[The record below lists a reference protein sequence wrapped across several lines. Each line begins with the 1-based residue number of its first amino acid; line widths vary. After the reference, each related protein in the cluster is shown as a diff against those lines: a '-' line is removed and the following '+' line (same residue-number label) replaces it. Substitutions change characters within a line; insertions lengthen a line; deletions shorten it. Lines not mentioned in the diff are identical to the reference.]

1 MPGWADEVLTF
12 NAFRIMK
19 IKVYL
24 SLLISLFAWATPLL
38 PAWVAGTGTTVA
50 AASITGFTLVNAD
63 TNLDLFAL
71 TPGIT
76 IDLATLP
83 TRNVNIRADTDL
95 PLPGSVVMV
104 LTGAQTRTEIQ
115 DFAPYALFSDFQ
127 GSYFPWAPPVGSY
140 SLLATPFDDPG
151 GAGASGAPLTLS
163 FTVEN
168 SVGGI
173 TSFTLVNADTDLD
186 IQTMT
191 SGMTLTLSA
200 LSTRNLNIR
209 ANTTPAIV
217 GSVAFDLSGPQTQ
230 SGIEDQ
236 APYAL
241 FSDLNGDYAA
251 WTPVSGTYTLTA
263 TTFDAAQGGGA
274 QGSGL
279 TISFV
284 VVAPPLP
291 VRLTAFLAEPLGPGA
306 VQLRWNTATEEQNKE
321 FVVQR
326 SADGREF
333 IALAHVPGH
342 GNTTLPQAYQYNDKQ
357 LPTNLSKLYYRLQ
370 QVDVDGTRTYSP
382 VRVVAVVPGAAP
394 AMLQAFVPTPT
405 DGQLHYTFAGPA
417 TGTEELVLYSIMG
430 QRLGRYPLAA
440 SSTGTVP
447 VAGLAAGTYVLH
459 LVNAGGS
466 YAGRFVLP

>member
-1 MPGWADEVLTF
+1 
-12 NAFRIMK
+12 MK
-19 IKVYL
+19 SKVYL
-24 SLLISLFAWATPLL
+24 SLLISFFICANALL
-38 PAWVAGTGTTVA
+38 PTWMAGPGATAA
-50 AASITGFTLVNAD
+50 AASITGFTLINAD
-63 TNLDLFAL
+63 TDLPLFAL
-71 TPGIT
+71 TPGIVL
-76 IDLATLP
+76 DLATLP
-83 TRNVNIRADTDL
+83 TRNLNIRADTDV
-95 PLPGSVVMV
+95 PLPGSVVMT
-104 LTGAQTRTEIQ
+104 LIGPQSRLEIQ

-127 GSYFPWAPPVGSY
+127 GDYFPWSPPIGSY

-151 GAGASGAPLTLS
+151 GTGIGGAPLTLS
-163 FTVEN
+163 FTVVN

-173 TSFTLVNADTDLD
+173 TSFTLVNADTDTD
-186 IQTMT
+186 IQTLT
-191 SGMTLTLSA
+191 PGMTLTLAA
-200 LSTRNLNIR
+200 LPTANLNIR
-209 ANTTPAIV
+209 ANTNPATV
-217 GSVAFDLSGPQTQ
+217 GSVAFDLSGAQNF
-230 SGIEDQ
+230 SAIENQ

-241 FSDLNGDYAA
+241 YSDLNGDYSP

-263 TTFDAAQGGGA
+263 TTFDAAQGGGT

-279 TISFV
+279 TVSFV
-284 VVAPPLP
+284 VVAPALP

-326 SADGREF
+326 SIDGKEF
-333 IALAHVPGH
+333 MALAHLPGH
-342 GNTTLPQAYQYNDKQ
+342 GNTTLPQAYQYADKQ
-357 LPTNLSKLYYRLQ
+357 LPANVSQLYYRLQ
-370 QVDVDGTRTYSP
+370 QVDLDGTSSYSP

-394 AMLQAFVPTPT
+394 ASLQAFVPTPG
-405 DGQLHYTFAGPA
+405 DGLLHYTFAGPA

-440 SSTGTVP
+440 SGSGTVP

>member
-1 MPGWADEVLTF
+1 
-12 NAFRIMK
+12 MK
-19 IKVYL
+19 VKVYL
-24 SLLISLFAWATPLL
+24 SLLISLFTWANLLL
-38 PAWVAGTGTTVA
+38 PTWVVGTGATAA

-63 TNLDLFAL
+63 TDLDLFAL
-71 TPGIT
+71 TPGMVL
-76 IDLATLP
+76 DLATLP
-83 TRNVNIRADTDL
+83 TRNLNIRADTDL
-95 PLPGSVVMV
+95 PLPGSVVMN
-104 LTGAQTRTEIQ
+104 LTGAQTRNETQ

-127 GSYFPWAPPVGSY
+127 GDYFPWSPPVGSY
-140 SLLATPFDDPG
+140 SLLATPFADPG
-151 GAGASGAPLTLS
+151 GAGAGGAPLTLS
-163 FTVEN
+163 FTVVN

-217 GSVAFDLSGPQTQ
+217 GSVAFDLTGPQTQ
-230 SGIEDQ
+230 SGIENQ

-241 FSDLNGDYAA
+241 FSDLNGDYTA

-263 TTFDAAQGGGA
+263 TTFDGAQGGGT

-291 VRLTAFLAEPLGPGA
+291 VRLTAFLAEPLGPGV

-326 SADGREF
+326 SADGLTF
-333 IALAHVPGH
+333 MALAHLPGH

-357 LPTNLSKLYYRLQ
+357 LPANLSQLYYRLQ
-370 QVDVDGTRTYSP
+370 QVDVDGTSSYSP
-382 VRVVAVVPGAAP
+382 VRVVAVVPGAAS
-394 AMLQAFVPTPT
+394 ALLQAYVPTPA
-405 DGQLHYTFAGPA
+405 DGLGLLHYTFAGPA

-430 QRLGRYPLAA
+430 QQLGRYPLAA
-440 SSTGTVP
+440 SGSGTVP

>member
-1 MPGWADEVLTF
+1 
-12 NAFRIMK
+12 MK
-19 IKVYL
+19 IKFYL
-24 SLLISLFAWATPLL
+24 SLLISIFAWTNTLL
-38 PAWVAGTGTTVA
+38 PGWVTGTGSRAA

-63 TNLDLFAL
+63 TDTDLFAM
-71 TPGIT
+71 TPGIV

-95 PLPGSVVMV
+95 PLPGSVVMN
-104 LTGAQTRTEIQ
+104 LTGAQTRNETQ
-115 DFAPYALFSDFQ
+115 DFAPYALFSDYM
-127 GSYFPWAPPVGSY
+127 GDYFPWSPPVGSY

-151 GAGASGAPLTLS
+151 GTGNSGAPLTLS
-163 FTVEN
+163 FTVVN

-186 IQTMT
+186 IQTLT
-191 SGMTLTLSA
+191 SGTTLTLAA
-200 LSTRNLNIR
+200 LPTRNLNIR

-217 GSVAFDLSGPQTQ
+217 GSVTFDLSGPETHA
-230 SGIEDQ
+230 GIENQ

-251 WTPVSGTYTLTA
+251 WTPLNGTYTLTA
-263 TTFDAAQGGGA
+263 TTFDAAQGGGT

-291 VRLTAFLAEPLGPGA
+291 VRLTAFLAEPLGPSA

-326 SADGREF
+326 STDGKDF
-333 IALAHVPGH
+333 IGLAHLPGH
-342 GNTTLPQAYQYNDKQ
+342 GNTTLPQAYQYADKQ
-357 LPTNLSKLYYRLQ
+357 LPANLSKLYYRLQ
-370 QVDVDGTRTYSP
+370 QVDVDGTSTYSP
-382 VRVVAVVPGAAP
+382 VRVVDVVLGAAP
-394 AMLQAFVPTPT
+394 AMLQAYVATPP
-405 DGQLHYTFAGPA
+405 DGLLHYTFAGPA
-417 TGTEELVLYSIMG
+417 TGAEELVLYSIMG

-440 SSTGTVP
+440 SGSGTVP

-459 LVNAGGS
+459 LVNAGGR

>member
-1 MPGWADEVLTF
+1 
-12 NAFRIMK
+12 MK

-24 SLLISLFAWATPLL
+24 SLLISFFAWATPLL

-50 AASITGFTLVNAD
+50 AASIIGFTLVNAD
-63 TNLDLFAL
+63 NNLDLFAL
-71 TPGIT
+71 TPGIV

-95 PLPGSVVMV
+95 PLPGSVVFA
-104 LTGAQTRTEIQ
+104 LSGAQTRNATENIV
-115 DFAPYALFSDFQ
+115 PYALFSDFQ
-127 GSYFPWAPPVGSY
+127 GNYFPWSPPVGSY
-140 SLLATPFDDPG
+140 SLLATPFDGPDG
-151 GAGASGAPLTLS
+151 TGAGGAPLTLS
-163 FTVEN
+163 FTVVN

-173 TSFTLVNADTDLD
+173 TGFTLVNADTNGD
-186 IQTMT
+186 IQPLT
-191 SGMTLTLSA
+191 SGTILTLA
-200 LSTRNLNIR
+200 TLPTRNLNIR
-209 ANTTPAIV
+209 ANTTPATV
-217 GSVAFDLSGPQTQ
+217 GSVVFDLTGPQTH
-230 SGIEDQ
+230 SGIENV

-241 FSDLNGDYAA
+241 YSDLNGNYTA
-251 WTPVSGTYTLTA
+251 WTPVGGTYTLTA
-263 TTFDAAQGGGA
+263 TVFDAPQGGGT

-306 VQLRWNTATEEQNKE
+306 VQLHWNTTTEEQNKE

-333 IALAHVPGH
+333 IALAHLPGH

-357 LPTNLSKLYYRLQ
+357 LPANLTKLYYRLQ

-394 AMLQAFVPTPT
+394 AMLQAFVPTPA

-440 SSTGTVP
+440 SGTGTVP